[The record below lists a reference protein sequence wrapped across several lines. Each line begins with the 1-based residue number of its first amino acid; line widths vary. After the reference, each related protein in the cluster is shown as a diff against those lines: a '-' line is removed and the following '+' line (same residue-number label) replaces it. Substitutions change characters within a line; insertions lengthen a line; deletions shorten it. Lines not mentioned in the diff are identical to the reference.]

1 MDTWLII
8 LIVIAAVVVLAIA
21 LFAWRRTQERRIE
34 GKRDEARELR
44 TEAEVQA
51 HRADARASLAEEEA
65 DRAERE
71 RAEAREQAK
80 RADEL
85 DPDVDT

>member
-8 LIVIAAVVVLAIA
+8 LIVVAAVVVLAIA
-21 LFAWRRTQERRIE
+21 FVAWRRAQERRIE

-44 TEAEVQA
+44 SQAEVQA

-65 DRAERE
+65 ERADRE
-71 RAEAREQAK
+71 RVEAREQAR